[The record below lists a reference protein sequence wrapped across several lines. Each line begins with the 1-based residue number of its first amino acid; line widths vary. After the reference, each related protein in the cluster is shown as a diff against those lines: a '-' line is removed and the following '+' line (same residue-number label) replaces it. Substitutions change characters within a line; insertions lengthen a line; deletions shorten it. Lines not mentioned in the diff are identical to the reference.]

1 VVKNSYRIV
10 INSDICTGCR
20 VCELTCAFV
29 HTGSFTPENSRIHV
43 EKDEFN
49 GKDIPYICIQCE
61 ERHCVKNCPTGALEI
76 VSETGAI
83 KVNEEL
89 CIGCG
94 ICVRVC
100 PYNGVR
106 VHKKNK
112 KALICDLCNGDP
124 ECVKRCPV
132 GALSLKQI

>member
-1 VVKNSYRIV
+1 MVKIA

-20 VCELTCAFV
+20 VCELTCAFI
-29 HTGSFTPENSRIHV
+29 HTRSFTPENSRIHV

-49 GKDIPYICIQCE
+49 GKDIPYVCIQCKE
-61 ERHCVKNCPTGALEI
+61 KYCIENCPTGALEI
-76 VSETGAI
+76 DIQTGAI
-83 KVNEEL
+83 KVDEES

-94 ICVRVC
+94 VCVRVC

-112 KALICDLCNGDP
+112 KVLICDLCNGDP
-124 ECVKRCPV
+124 ECVKKCPV
-132 GALSLKQI
+132 GALSLEQI